1 MTIIRPHKS
10 SSIKYF
16 LYSLFGVLLICGG
29 FYISEYTALAETRNS
44 INTLKG
50 FVGKLQGENA
60 DLKNELYTMIDPARL
75 EAAGV
80 DSGLQKEL
88 RPQYVTTS
96 Q

>member
-10 SSIKYF
+10 APIKYF

-50 FVGKLQGENA
+50 SVGKLQGENA

-80 DSGLQKEL
+80 DSGLQKES
-88 RPQYVTTS
+88 RPQYVTT

>member
-1 MTIIRPHKS
+1 MTIIHPHKI

-29 FYISEYTALAETRNS
+29 FYISEYTSLAETRNAVNGLKKS
-44 INTLKG
+44 VGTL
-50 FVGKLQGENA
+50 QQESA
-60 DLKNELYTMIDPARL
+60 DLKNELYAKIDPAKL

-80 DSGLQKEL
+80 DSGLLKES
-88 RPQYVTTS
+88 RPQYVTTR

>member
-1 MTIIRPHKS
+1 MTIIRPNKL

-29 FYISEYTALAETRNS
+29 FYISEYTALAETRHS
-44 INTLKG
+44 IDTLRG
-50 FVGKLQGENA
+50 SIGKLQGENA

-75 EAAGV
+75 EEVGV
-80 DSGLQKEL
+80 SSGLQKES

>member
-29 FYISEYTALAETRNS
+29 FYVSEYTSLAETRHS
-44 INTLKG
+44 IDTLKNS
-50 FVGKLQGENA
+50 VGILQQENA
-60 DLKNELYTMIDPARL
+60 DLKNQLYAMIDPVRL

-80 DSGLQKEL
+80 DSGLLKES
-88 RPQYVTTS
+88 RPQYVTTR
-96 Q
+96 